1 MAVRTRVHLVSSE
14 FLALM
19 FTVKGVAAAYFG
31 EEVDGVDFTDASID
45 AEAFIEH
52 PKFLSLAGDYEVGE
66 VRSYDDALALE
77 QHLPAL
83 VHLLTMDLPQYR
95 PVWAALEGKP
105 SDAYAVFPLDEEG
118 SRYAMQPDVAAAV
131 SRALDAA
138 NPFLRIE
145 EDTMRAS
152 LRDADVYPGEW
163 DLEELNA
170 ALEAL
175 RERFDDALSEEL
187 GVMFE
192 TS

>member
-19 FTVKGVAAAYFG
+19 FTVKPVAAAYFG

-45 AEAFIEH
+45 ADAFVAH
-52 PKFLSLAGDYEVGE
+52 PKFVELAADYEVGE

-95 PVWAALEGKP
+95 PVWDALEGKT
-105 SDAYAVFPLDEEG
+105 STAYPVFPLDDDG
-118 SRYAMQPDVAAAV
+118 ARYAMQADVAAVV

-138 NPFLRIE
+138 NPFLRVE
-145 EDTMRAS
+145 EDTMLAS
-152 LRDADVYPGEW
+152 LREAAVYPGEW
-163 DLEELNA
+163 ELDELQT

-175 RERFDDALSEEL
+175 RARFDDAFADEL
-187 GVMFE
+187 GVVFE